1 MLDGSWNP
9 GSADS
14 MDIAKSANCHPR
26 LCQSACDMTLGP
38 QHVTSQS
45 TKAAKNCDKPSIS
58 PLRVQP

>member
-14 MDIAKSANCHPR
+14 MDIAKSANCF

-45 TKAAKNCDKPSIS
+45 TKAAKNCD
-58 PLRVQP
+58 